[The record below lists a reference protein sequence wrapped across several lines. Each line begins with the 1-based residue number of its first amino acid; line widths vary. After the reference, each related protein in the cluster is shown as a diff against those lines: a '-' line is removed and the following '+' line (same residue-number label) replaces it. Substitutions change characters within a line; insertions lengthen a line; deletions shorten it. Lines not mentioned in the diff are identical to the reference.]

1 MPVFCVQTLNTLNTY
16 LYAQRV
22 LCIYV
27 QEYTHTH
34 MIHTTCI
41 CTCIHLHYLHIHR
54 CGHMWPFYMYMQI
67 WHTYTHRSRHVAF
80 YSLRMHTN
88 MHTVGPWCTHRGAH
102 TRGLHAH
109 MPARAALFSAGGLQ
123 PSPATRARAHRPLP
137 SPRAGST
144 GERRGR

>member
-16 LYAQRV
+16 LYTQRV
-22 LCIYV
+22 LCICSGV
-27 QEYTHTH
+27 HTHTH
-34 MIHTTCI
+34 DSYHMLTHVYTSTLPAYTGVATCGPST
-41 CTCIHLHYLHIHR
+41 CTCRY
-54 CGHMWPFYMYMQI
+54 GT
-67 WHTYTHRSRHVAF
+67 HTHQSRQVAF

-123 PSPATRARAHRPLP
+123 PSPATRARAHKPLP